1 MAAVQVAGGG
11 AALDR
16 VGVAAVRRQAVDAAH
31 DQLPLLAVGANARA
45 EQLVRDQVR
54 DFVGHGLFQEVLA
67 VLAVQLGIEA
77 QQVLVEMGDPGF
89 LAAQAEADGRA
100 GEAALEEVFGLP
112 IAGLDAGVEVFGH
125 SGRLQ
130 QRAIMPETGGRAQ
143 ASGRPLVRGAGSG
156 KRGGGQEKPGGG
168 CPRPGR
174 TMRSLDVS
182 WCIPGR
188 PRCPRG
194 SPTGRSSPP
203 APPGPPPAPSW
214 RTGSLRPCGCS

>member
-31 DQLPLLAVGANARA
+31 DQLPLLAVGRMRGPNNWCAIRCATSWATVCSRKCSRFSRYSWGLKRSRFSSRWA
-45 EQLVRDQVR
+45 TPAFWPRRRKLT
-54 DFVGHGLFQEVLA
+54 VGRGSCV
-67 VLAVQLGIEA
+67 
-77 QQVLVEMGDPGF
+77 
-89 LAAQAEADGRA
+89 
-100 GEAALEEVFGLP
+100 EEVFGLP

-156 KRGGGQEKPGGG
+156 KRGGGQKT
-168 CPRPGR
+168 GR
-174 TMRSLDVS
+174 RLPAARSYDAFA
-182 WCIPGR
+182 GR
-188 PRCPRG
+188 QLVYSGPTRCPRG